1 MCTDDGPCLSALQMI
16 RRSGF
21 HAFLKKSQFRMII
34 RRLISCV
41 FEEIQISHEKS
52 TAVFMCF

>member
-21 HAFLKKSQFRMII
+21 HAFLKKFKFRMKNQ
-34 RRLISCV
+34 RLFSCV
-41 FEEIQISHEKS
+41 FEEIQI
-52 TAVFMCF
+52 